1 MSSRVEKASATALEA
16 FTSGRLV
23 FAWTARLTPSVG
35 KELVALC

>member
-23 FAWTARLTPSVG
+23 FAWTAKANSERR
-35 KELVALC
+35 